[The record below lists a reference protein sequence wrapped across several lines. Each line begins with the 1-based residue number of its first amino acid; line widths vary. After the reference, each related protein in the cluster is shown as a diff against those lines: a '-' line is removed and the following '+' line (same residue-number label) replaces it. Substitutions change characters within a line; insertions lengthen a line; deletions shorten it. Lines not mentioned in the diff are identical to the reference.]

1 MAFLVGSLA
10 EIQALEFLHLREE
23 LRTYLSIQFIGV
35 ILAPCLVFHY
45 AMSLADFARFRRW
58 SVSAAYT
65 LGIVFIAFTLASLK
79 KDTWFH
85 NVFFDPQD
93 LFNHVYIAVYFPI
106 TAWAILVLAK
116 CYRRAPDPR
125 TRSLF
130 TYPIAAGLVI
140 MPTGFLE
147 LANSHGAIKT
157 ASFGC
162 MVGSIILAIGVIRNR
177 SIYDAFALLRKDA
190 ASVLRAT
197 VQGIVYVEPDNSI
210 LFCNRL
216 ARTLL
221 GLEKEPRTLAEAGL
235 EVPPEGR
242 AVIRRGNRLIEVR
255 VVKSAEVIP
264 AGRLSLILQDKTR
277 ELATLQ
283 ELASKDTL
291 AALGQAAATLAHE
304 IRNPLTTLKSS
315 LDCATQDVDAG
326 KMPERRHLELAQGEV
341 KRLHELLERSL
352 QLSRP
357 LELQRES
364 CDIGSLLG
372 RTLDRMPAPDGV
384 RVVREV
390 ESGLPAIQAD
400 PDLLTQL
407 FANLIRNAMEAA
419 REIRISVVR
428 AGERLAVRIFSLGA
442 RIPDDILPR
451 LFEPF
456 VTSKTKG
463 TGLGLALCRK
473 IAAAHDA
480 RIEGRNDPAGVTF
493 EVSFRL

>member
-1 MAFLVGSLA
+1 V
-10 EIQALEFLHLREE
+10 
-23 LRTYLSIQFIGV
+23 
-35 ILAPCLVFHY
+35 P
-45 AMSLADFARFRRW
+45 FRR
-58 SVSAAYT
+58 SVVSGVYT
-65 LGIVFIAFTLASLK
+65 LGGLFIMVALAAIDEDTRFHDVFWDVKTNIYNKAYTGVYLPVSALAVL
-79 KDTWFH
+79 
-85 NVFFDPQD
+85 
-93 LFNHVYIAVYFPI
+93 
-106 TAWAILVLAK
+106 ILTRCFLS
-116 CYRRAPDPR
+116 APDPR
-125 TRSLF
+125 TRGLY
-130 TYPIAAGLVI
+130 TYPIAAGIVI
-140 MPTGFLE
+140 IPTGFVE
-147 LANSHGAIKT
+147 LMEFRGVPKL

-242 AVIRRGNRLIEVR
+242 AVIRRQDRLIEVR
-255 VVKSAEVIP
+255 VVRSAEVIP

-277 ELATLQ
+277 ELAMLQ

-341 KRLHELLERSL
+341 KRLHDLLERSL

-364 CDIGSLLG
+364 CDVGSLLG

-384 RVVREV
+384 HVVREV
-390 ESGLPAIQAD
+390 EAGLPAIQAD

-493 EVSFRL
+493 EVSFPL

>member
-1 MAFLVGSLA
+1 LQVYISL
-10 EIQALEFLHLREE
+10 
-23 LRTYLSIQFIGV
+23 QFIGV
-35 ILAPCLVFHY
+35 VLAPCLIFHY
-45 AMSLADFARFRRW
+45 AVSLAEQMPFRR
-58 SVSAAYT
+58 SVVSGVYT
-65 LGIVFIAFTLASLK
+65 LGGVFILVALASIDTDTRFHEVFWDK
-79 KDTWFH
+79 KT
-85 NVFFDPQD
+85 NIY
-93 LFNHVYIAVYFPI
+93 NNAYTGVYLPV
-106 TAWAILVLAK
+106 AILAVLILTR
-116 CYRRAPDPR
+116 CFFTAPDPR

-130 TYPIAAGLVI
+130 SYPIAAGIVVI
-140 MPTGFLE
+140 PTGFLE
-147 LANSHGAIKT
+147 LLKLDLPKM

-216 ARTLL
+216 ARMLL

-235 EVPPEGR
+235 EIPPEGR

-315 LDCATQDVDAG
+315 LDCATQDVDGG

-428 AGERLAVRIFSLGA
+428 AGERLAVRIFSFGA

-493 EVSFRL
+493 EVSFPL